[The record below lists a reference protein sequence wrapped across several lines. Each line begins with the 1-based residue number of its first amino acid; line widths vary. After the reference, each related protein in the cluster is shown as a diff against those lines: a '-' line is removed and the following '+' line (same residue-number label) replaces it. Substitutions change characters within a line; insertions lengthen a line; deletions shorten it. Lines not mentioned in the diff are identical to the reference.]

1 MRGHT
6 LERLQT
12 RTMPTGDLDSSFDDR
27 SRNVATGEPQLGPPQ
42 IRGVS
47 PMESTAELPGQAV
60 LDSSGPDSRRRPSSS
75 GENLQ
80 DLPRSHVDEE
90 QQRQT
95 EHRVDQNAGAEVGA
109 HPLAAIV

>member
-12 RTMPTGDLDSSFDDR
+12 RTMQTGDLDSSFDDR

-47 PMESTAELPGQAV
+47 PMESIAELPVQAV
-60 LDSSGPDSRRRPSSS
+60 LDSSDPYPM
-75 GENLQ
+75 LQ
-80 DLPRSHVDEE
+80 VLAS
-90 QQRQT
+90 
-95 EHRVDQNAGAEVGA
+95 
-109 HPLAAIV
+109 PLAMLGPVAIFFARGLVGVSRYKSSMT

>member
-12 RTMPTGDLDSSFDDR
+12 RTMQTGDLDSSFDDR

-47 PMESTAELPGQAV
+47 PMESIAELPVQAV
-60 LDSSGPDSRRRPSSS
+60 LDSSDTARDPRPSGGLRAPVGRGEGNSNSPSS
-75 GENLQ
+75 AGRAL
-80 DLPRSHVDEE
+80 SAIS
-90 QQRQT
+90 RQ
-95 EHRVDQNAGAEVGA
+95 
-109 HPLAAIV
+109 

>member
-27 SRNVATGEPQLGPPQ
+27 SRDVATGEPQLGSPQ

-47 PMESTAELPGQAV
+47 PMESIAELPVQAI
-60 LDSSGPDSRRRPSSS
+60 LDSSAHTYVSSLCLVHNCIVNGP
-75 GENLQ
+75 GEMA
-80 DLPRSHVDEE
+80 DADYGYVGR
-90 QQRQT
+90 
-95 EHRVDQNAGAEVGA
+95 AGGKIALYRGRE
-109 HPLAAIV
+109 